1 MCRARDFWKG
11 VLGLSEISSANYMY
25 FKTLRILLSVTV
37 TDTLPD
43 LIKRELTGPT
53 WAQGQVGLRS
63 GLERP

>member
-1 MCRARDFWKG
+1 MNVVSKTYVVSKTQQASKHQAEQAEQARRWP
-11 VLGLSEISSANYMY
+11 
-25 FKTLRILLSVTV
+25 
-37 TDTLPD
+37 LPD